1 MPNIHINVT
10 DKIALAS
17 GIPDIVCG
25 NNDYTAVF
33 TFDSEWNEY
42 EAKTARFV
50 FLHNG
55 APAYTD
61 VLFTGDTV
69 QIPAL
74 YDTPEVMIGVY
85 AGDIHTTTPARI
97 PCIPCITDGAP
108 VHCDPTSDVYNQLMK
123 YLAQIAAGMGG
134 AIAGNTVMKR
144 LGAVTAISGAFT
156 IKEDET

>member
-1 MPNIHINVT
+1 MPDIHINVT

-33 TFDSEWNEY
+33 TFDSEWDEY

-50 FLHNG
+50 FMKNG

-97 PCIPCITDGAP
+97 SCIPCITDGAP
-108 VHCDPTSDVYNQLMK
+108 VHCEPTPDVYNQLMK
-123 YLAQIAAGMGG
+123 YLAEIAQSLSGV
-134 AIAGNTVMKR
+134 IAGATIPQMRGTIVS
-144 LGAVTAISGAFT
+144 ISGVT
-156 IKEDET
+156 EEVEGE

>member
-25 NNDYTAVF
+25 NSDYTVEF
-33 TFDSEWNEY
+33 TFDSEWDEY

-50 FLHNG
+50 RLQNG
-55 APAYTD
+55 APVYTD
-61 VLFTGDTV
+61 VLFTGTTAV
-69 QIPAL
+69 VPPV
-74 YDTPEVMIGVY
+74 YDTYELLVGVY

-108 VHCDPTSDVYNQLMK
+108 VHDIPAPDVYNQLLQ
-123 YLAQIAAGMGG
+123 YLADIVNGRQNVAEAALLVAPLPILPSGIA
-134 AIAGNTVMKR
+134 T
-144 LGAVTAISGAFT
+144 LSPL
-156 IKEDET
+156 D